1 MMERGYINITENER
15 HEFTV
20 EAKLIDGTV
29 WLSEWQIASV
39 FNVCTKKIEA
49 NIRSVFKLG
58 LLNEQEVT
66 CMHLLDNCG
75 YKNEQVLYNIEVVI
89 FLAFRLASF
98 EAKAFREWFFRGF
111 SEYLKNDRSK
121 FSDVLIVLRDNSN
134 YPIITSLN

>member
-29 WLSEWQIASV
+29 WLSEWQIASI
-39 FNVCTKKIEA
+39 FNVYTKKIEA
-49 NIRSVFKLG
+49 NIRSIFSLD

-66 CMHLLDNCG
+66 CRHLLDNCG
-75 YKNEQVLYNIEVVI
+75 HKNEQILYNIEVVI
-89 FLAFRLASF
+89 FLAFRIASF

-111 SEYLKNDRSK
+111 SEYMKNDRSK
-121 FSDVLIVLRDNSN
+121 FSDVLIVLKQYSS
-134 YPIITSLN
+134 YPIITPLN